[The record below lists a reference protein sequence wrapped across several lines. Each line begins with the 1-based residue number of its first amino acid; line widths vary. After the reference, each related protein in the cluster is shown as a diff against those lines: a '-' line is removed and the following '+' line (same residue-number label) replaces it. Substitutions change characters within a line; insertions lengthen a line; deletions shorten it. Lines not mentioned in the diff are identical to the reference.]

1 MTKLFPLM
9 ALSLAFSAVPALAAE
24 DLSKMST
31 ERLCS
36 KFGNPASKL
45 FMRPDVRE
53 EIDRRG
59 ATYCTD
65 PNYIAAKRAEA
76 QRQADALIEL
86 GDRLKAMDNNR
97 RQSFTPSYPSAPGTA
112 VGFYVREQISGTN
125 KICYYNR
132 MGSAVALTIASFQ
145 LCPPTY

>member
-1 MTKLFPLM
+1 MKKVVCLIGISI
-9 ALSLAFSAVPALAAE
+9 ALSAVPALAAS

-36 KFGNPASKL
+36 KFGNPGSKL
-45 FMRPDVRE
+45 FMRPDVRA
-53 EIDRRG
+53 EIDQRG
-59 ATYCTD
+59 ASYCTD

-76 QRQADALIEL
+76 QRKADALIEL
-86 GDRLKAMDNNR
+86 SDRLKAMDNNQ
-97 RQSFTPSYPSAPGTA
+97 RQTFTPSYPSAPGAA

-125 KICYYNR
+125 KICFYNR

>member
-1 MTKLFPLM
+1 MKKLTSVFVITM
-9 ALSLAFSAVPALAAE
+9 ALFSSPALAAD

-132 MGSAVALTIASFQ
+132 MGSAVALTVASFQ